1 MQNFDNLYSKL
12 FNEMPVTLPAP
23 TKPAPTRTPTP
34 TRTTPSRPARPDR
47 PWLPAKPQVA
57 PKPKAAMNNADFFED
72 EETPDDSIANRDVKI
87 HAQRKHKNGKVL

>member
-1 MQNFDNLYSKL
+1 MPLDFDLLYSKV

-23 TKPAPTRTPTP
+23 TKPAPVRTP
-34 TRTTPSRPARPDR
+34 TRTPAPSQPVRPNR

-72 EETPDDSIANRDVKI
+72 EETPDDFIAGRDAKI

>member
-1 MQNFDNLYSKL
+1 MQNFDHLYSKL

-23 TKPAPTRTPTP
+23 TKPSPVRTPTRTPAPSQP
-34 TRTTPSRPARPDR
+34 TRPDR

-57 PKPKAAMNNADFFED
+57 PKPKAVKNNAEFFED
-72 EETPDDSIANRDVKI
+72 EEMPDNSIASRDAKI